1 MTQTSGEWK
10 SGYTDKAYEETIM
23 ESEYSEYGESYERL
37 RTDWERELWRQAVA
51 VLDRNRVERGRYTSL
66 GEVEVVHEVQLAA

>member
-1 MTQTSGEWK
+1 
-10 SGYTDKAYEETIM
+10 M

-37 RTDWERELWRQAVA
+37 RTDWERELWHQAVA
-51 VLDRNRVERGRYTSL
+51 VLDRNRVERGRYTSF

>member
-1 MTQTSGEWK
+1 
-10 SGYTDKAYEETIM
+10 M
-23 ESEYSEYGESYERL
+23 ESEYSQYGEEGEYQRLL

-51 VLDRNRVERGRYTSL
+51 VLDRNRVERVRRHTSL

>member
-1 MTQTSGEWK
+1 
-10 SGYTDKAYEETIM
+10 M

-51 VLDRNRVERGRYTSL
+51 VLDRNRVERVRRHTSF

>member
-1 MTQTSGEWK
+1 
-10 SGYTDKAYEETIM
+10 M

-51 VLDRNRVERGRYTSL
+51 VLDRNRVERVRRHTSL